1 MTLMFSRM
9 WCTEDE
15 HKQEVNE
22 EMKMRKR
29 FFSTALSAL
38 MLAVTLMSVGCSVE
52 NQPDDTERPS
62 NTSSTTMGIL
72 TPPPVFTPNNVS
84 GETPDV
90 RGSGEPESSA
100 GVYIS
105 EQPTE
110 VNVENPGVIN
120 LKGSNGLPQRNTM
133 PKELYGFS
141 SQDCEYWFSDC
152 VFVGD
157 SIMLGWKNY
166 NTQMITDGADEFFGN
181 TRFFCEGSYGYGHAL
196 EPVTEDSLHPMFAGE
211 KHSIEDAL
219 SLMKAKKAF
228 ICFGLNDLGIYGV
241 DGTVKN
247 FEELLNRIY
256 KKNPDIDLYIISA
269 MYMYKG
275 SEKPKLNNK
284 NILLLNMELAKY
296 CSDNGITFVNI
307 AGELID
313 ENGFVPDKY
322 SSDKYVHQTYAAYEV
337 WAEVLRSV
345 AAREIAGIV
354 HPTFK

>member
-1 MTLMFSRM
+1 
-9 WCTEDE
+9 
-15 HKQEVNE
+15 
-22 EMKMRKR
+22 MKMRKM

-38 MLAVTLMSVGCSVE
+38 MLAVTLMSVGCSFE
-52 NQPDDTERPS
+52 NQPDDTEVPI

-90 RGSGEPESSA
+90 RESDGPERSA
-100 GVYIS
+100 GVDVTY
-105 EQPTE
+105 QPPD
-110 VNVENPGVIN
+110 VNVERPGIIKLQGN
-120 LKGSNGLPQRNTM
+120 NGLPQRHTM
-133 PKELYGFS
+133 PMELYGIS
-141 SQDCEYWFSDC
+141 PYDCEWWFSDC

-157 SIMLGWKNY
+157 SIMIGWKNY
-166 NTQMITDGADEFFGN
+166 NTQMMAEGADEFFGN

-219 SLMKAKKAF
+219 SLMNAKKAF
-228 ICFGLNDLGIYGV
+228 ICFGLNDIGIYGV

-247 FEELLNRIY
+247 FEELLTRIY
-256 KKNPDIDLYIISA
+256 KKNPNIDLYIISA

-275 SEKPKLNNK
+275 SEKPKLNNE
-284 NILLLNMELAKY
+284 NILMLNIKLAEF
-296 CSDNGITFVNI
+296 CNNNEIPFINI

-313 ENGFVPDKY
+313 ENGFVTDKY
-322 SSDKYVHQTYAAYEV
+322 SSDKYVHQTYAADEV

-345 AAREIAGIV
+345 AARELAGIV
-354 HPTFK
+354 HPIFK